1 MFWSFVLD
9 AGVPACLIHL
19 VGYFVAS
26 HLLTGLYWSLW
37 TGPFVLDWGYL
48 IVLCCQSCN
57 IAVFQFSISSVFAYM
72 ISKQTIFLTYRHGK
86 FMAMFESWSGDRGL
100 GRERDCSYLFHVVLP
115 NLASVY
121 MQLVYV
127 MAFPATAL
135 LGLEMV

>member
-9 AGVPACLIHL
+9 AGVPTCLIHL

-37 TGPFVLDWGYL
+37 TGPLFL
-48 IVLCCQSCN
+48 IGGTSLSCVCQSCN
-57 IAVFQFSISSVFAYM
+57 IVVFQFSISSVFAYM
-72 ISKQTIFLTYRHGK
+72 ISKQPIFLTYRHGK

-100 GRERDCSYLFHVVLP
+100 GREGDCPHLFHVVLP